1 MTVFVTGGA
10 GFIGCNFILKWFKET
25 NEPVVNLD
33 KLSNPNNIYNL
44 DFIPKRRNHEFIH
57 GDILDTQLVSQLIKR
72 NTPRA
77 IIHFA
82 AESHVDK
89 SIEGPLEFLENNVV
103 GTVRLLD
110 VVRSYWGS
118 LPASEKKLFRFVH
131 ISTDEVYGALEPSD
145 PSFTELNRYS
155 PSSPYSA
162 SKASSDHFVH
172 AYNHTYGVP
181 TLITNCSNNYGPLQY
196 PEKLIPL
203 VIMNALKNKELPI
216 YGDGKQ
222 IRDWLHVT
230 DHCNAVRYILDQG
243 AVGQSYNIGAS
254 SELSNIELVHMVCS
268 FLDKKKPRADKQ
280 SYSAL
285 IKHVEDRPGHDRRYA
300 IDYTKLEK
308 SLTWKPSVE
317 LKSGIEKTV
326 DWYLCNEDW
335 IQNITG
341 ANNEVGRANT
351 HDNITFRG

>member
-10 GFIGCNFILKWFKET
+10 GFIGCNFILKWFEET

-33 KLSNPNNIYNL
+33 KLSNPNNKYNL
-44 DFIPKRRNHEFIH
+44 EFIPEGQNHQFVH
-57 GDILDTQLVSQLIKR
+57 GDILDAQLVSQLIKR
-72 NTPRA
+72 NNPRA
-77 IIHFA
+77 IINFA

-89 SIEGPLEFLENNVV
+89 SIEGPLGFVENNVV
-103 GTVRLLD
+103 GTVRLLE
-110 VVRSYWGS
+110 VVRSYWDA
-118 LPASEKKLFRFVH
+118 LPENEKKLFRFVH

-145 PSFTELNRYS
+145 PSFTELNRYI

-162 SKASSDHFVH
+162 SKASSDHFVR

-203 VIMNALKNKELPI
+203 VIMNALNNKELPI

-222 IRDWLHVT
+222 IRDWLYVT
-230 DHCNAVRYILDQG
+230 DHCTAIRCVLDQG

-268 FLDKKKPRADKQ
+268 FLDKKNPRRDKQ
-280 SYSAL
+280 SYSRL
-285 IKHVEDRPGHDRRYA
+285 IKHVADRPGHDRRYA
-300 IDYTKLEK
+300 VDYTKLK
-308 SLTWKPSVE
+308 NTLTWKPSEE
-317 LKSGIEKTV
+317 LNSGIEKTV
-326 DWYLCNEDW
+326 DWYLHHQEW
-335 IQNITG
+335 IQNVTG
-341 ANNEVGRANT
+341 ANDEVGRAKA
-351 HDNITFRG
+351 HENITFRR